1 MSSKVVI
8 AVFLGLVT
16 SFCATASIDATL
28 SKWNLVTSGDL
39 KHVGDIEGR
48 AYVGGNV
55 TMTGSFQ
62 VGNGNSGVAPT
73 DITLA
78 VGGNIVS
85 GNPINLNG
93 GSITIGG
100 TDYSRT
106 VNPNSHGTV
115 SIGSSW
121 AASHSPIPQMAQDS
135 TYWSTLGANGTASI
149 DASDHYIFTAPKN
162 AALAVFNITDTA
174 SFENS
179 LVNGFELAVGSSTTT
194 ILINVNSLDGIVNW
208 SKGNFFDLFQQ
219 SYWKGRVLFNFYN
232 ATSIT
237 LHDQFTG
244 YLFAPNASV
253 TANGNI
259 DGGIFAKDLYEAS
272 EVHLPDRNTTENSWY
287 GDLPD
292 APVSSV
298 PEPAAYGLWSGLGL
312 LALCI
317 RSALKCS

>member
-1 MSSKVVI
+1 MNSKAVI
-8 AVFLGLVT
+8 AAFLGFVA
-16 SFCATASIDATL
+16 SFGATASIDTTL
-28 SKWNLVTSGDL
+28 AEWNLVTSGDL
-39 KHVGDIEGR
+39 THVGDIEGR

-55 TMTGSFQ
+55 TVPGSFQ
-62 VGNGNSGVAPT
+62 VGNGNSRVLPT
-73 DITLA
+73 DTTLA
-78 VGGNIVS
+78 VGGNIVY
-85 GNPINLNG
+85 GDAINLNG
-93 GSITIGG
+93 GSIAVGG
-100 TDYSRT
+100 TVNSRT
-106 VNPNSHGTV
+106 INPNSRGTV
-115 SIGSSW
+115 STGSSW
-121 AASHSPIPQMAQDS
+121 AANNSPIAQMTQDS
-135 TYWSTLGANGTASI
+135 TYWSTLAANGTTSI
-149 DASDHYIFTAPKN
+149 DGSGHYIFTAPNN

-179 LVNGFELAVGSSTTT
+179 LVNGFDLAVANSATT

-208 SKGNFFDLFQQ
+208 SKGNFFNLFQQ
-219 SYWKGRVLFNFYN
+219 SNWKGRVLFNFYN

-259 DGGIFAKDLYEAS
+259 DGGIFAKDLYENS

-298 PEPAAYGLWSGLGL
+298 PEPAAYGLLSGLGL

-317 RSALKCS
+317 RSAFKCS